1 MSHLQKLIDQLCPDG
16 VEYKKLGEVI
26 SLERGK
32 RVVRKQLSET
42 EGYPVYQ
49 NSLTPLGYYYQSN
62 YPKNSTFII
71 VAGAAGEIGYSDED
85 FWAADDCFVIVCP
98 ENISSRYIYHFLLN
112 RQQSLYSKVRKASIP
127 RLPRQ
132 AIDNIKIPVPPM
144 EVQREIVR
152 ILDEYTARTTELV
165 KELEVELEARKKQ
178 YEFYRD
184 QLLNF
189 DDVRGG
195 QTVDLQWKML
205 GELFPFIRNGFV
217 GTVTPYFTNE
227 KNGVRYIRGTNIH
240 NGTLSDN
247 EEVYVTPE
255 FHKKHLR
262 SELKADDILVVQS
275 GHVGDCAVV
284 GEKYQGANCHAL
296 IIMSNGG
303 MCNSRYIVYYL
314 HTREGKR
321 KLAQISTGGTI
332 KHILAST
339 IKNVQIP
346 VPPLAEQ
353 ERIVAILDR
362 FDALCNDL
370 TSGLPAEIAARQKQ
384 YEYYRDRLLSFTIQ
398 SNKEE

>member
-1 MSHLQKLIDQLCPDG
+1 MSHLQELIDQLCPDG
-16 VEYKKLGEVI
+16 VEYKKLGEVV

-62 YPKNSTFII
+62 YPKDSTFII
-71 VAGAAGEIGYSDED
+71 VAGAAGEIGYSDKD

-98 ENISSRYIYHFLLN
+98 EHVSSRYIYHFLLN

-144 EVQREIVR
+144 AVQREIVR
-152 ILDEYTARTTELV
+152 ILDDYSARTAELV
-165 KELEVELEARKKQ
+165 KELEAELEARKKQ

-184 QLLNF
+184 QLLRF
-189 DDVRGG
+189 DNVRGG
-195 QTVDLQWKML
+195 RTADFQWKTL
-205 GELFPFIRNGFV
+205 GDIGKVSMCKRILKSETSKENGIPFYKI
-217 GTVTPYFTNE
+217 GTFGKEADAYISRE
-227 KNGVRYIRGTNIH
+227 KF
-240 NGTLSDN
+240 
-247 EEVYVTPE
+247 EEYKAKYSYP
-255 FHKKHLR
+255 KKG
-262 SELKADDILVVQS
+262 DILISAAGTIGRTVIY
-275 GHVGDCAVV
+275 D
-284 GEKYQGANCHAL
+284 GEDAYYQDSNIVWLENDESLVLNKYL
-296 IIMSNGG
+296 
-303 MCNSRYIVYYL
+303 YYYYQL
-314 HTREGKR
+314 
-321 KLAQISTGGTI
+321 QPWYVSTGGTI
-332 KHILAST
+332 KRLYNDNIRKT
-339 IKNVQIP
+339 KIP

-384 YEYYRDRLLSFTIQ
+384 FEYYRDKLLSFPE
-398 SNKEE
+398 SK